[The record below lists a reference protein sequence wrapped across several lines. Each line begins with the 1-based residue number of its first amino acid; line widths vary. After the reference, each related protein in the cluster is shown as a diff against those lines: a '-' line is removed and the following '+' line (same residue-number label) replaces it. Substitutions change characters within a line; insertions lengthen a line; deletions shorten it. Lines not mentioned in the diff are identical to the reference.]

1 MKTRHN
7 VFLKNA
13 NHMEDIPDNEVDL
26 VVTSPPYPMIE
37 MWDEQFG
44 RQDGKIQ
51 TALNKRDGFRAFEL
65 MHRQLDP
72 VWDEVARILK
82 PGGFACINI
91 GDATRTVNGKF
102 VLYPNHA
109 RISTRLVETGLIPL
123 PLILWR
129 KQTNAPNKFMG
140 SGMLPA
146 GAYVTLEH
154 EYVLIFR
161 KGGKREFKDSRV
173 RETRRESA
181 LFWEERNAW
190 FSDVWFDLKGE
201 RQLIKDA
208 ERKRSGAFPFELAYR
223 LVQMYSVKGDLVA
236 DPFMGAGTTLLAAM
250 ASARNSIGFELEPG
264 LVDIMTEKAES
275 VVPFAGNVID
285 RRLQRHL
292 DFVEQRQKQG
302 KPLKHT
308 NHHYGFPVVTSQE
321 KSLLLSRP
329 LSVSHCSPHAFE
341 ATYSSVPDFRTESQ
355 LSLFD

>member
-1 MKTRHN
+1 MKTRHD
-7 VFLKNA
+7 VVLKDAKN
-13 NHMEDIPDNEVDL
+13 MGEIPDKKVHL

-37 MWDEQFG
+37 MWDSQFA
-44 RQDGKIQ
+44 RQDKKIQ
-51 TALNKRDGFRAFEL
+51 TALKKRDGFRTFEL
-65 MHRQLDP
+65 MHQQLDQ

-91 GDATRTVNGKF
+91 GDATRTINGRF
-102 VLYPNHA
+102 ALYPNHA
-109 RISTRLVETGLIPL
+109 RISNRLVQAGLVPL

-161 KGGKREFKDSRV
+161 KGDKREFKDSQLK
-173 RETRRESA
+173 ETRRESA

-190 FSDVWFDLKGE
+190 FSDIWFDLKGE
-201 RQLIKDA
+201 RQLVKDA

-223 LVQMYSVKGDLVA
+223 LIQMYSVKGDLVA

-250 ASARNSIGFELEPG
+250 ASARDSIGFELEPG
-264 LVDIMTEKAES
+264 LVDIMAEKAES
-275 VVPFAGNVID
+275 VVPFAGKVID
-285 RRLQRHL
+285 ARIQRHL
-292 DFVEQRQKQG
+292 DFVEQRQKQE

-308 NHHYGFPVVTSQE
+308 NSHYGFPVVTSQE

-329 LSVSHCSPHAFE
+329 LSISNPSTHTFE
-341 ATYSSVPDFRTESQ
+341 VAYSGDPVIHTESQ